1 MVDSKAGRFMG
12 HRLEWRFHTQK

>member
-1 MVDSKAGRFMG
+1 MADSKAGRFMG